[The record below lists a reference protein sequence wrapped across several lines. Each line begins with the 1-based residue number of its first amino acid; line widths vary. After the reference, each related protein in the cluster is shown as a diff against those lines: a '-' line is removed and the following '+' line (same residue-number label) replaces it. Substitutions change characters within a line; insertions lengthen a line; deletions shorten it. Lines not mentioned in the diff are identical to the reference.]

1 MMILHRGSL
10 AYIDQSHHGSDDLA
24 RRIKTSIETCHM
36 CVDAAMGIFGAMK
49 DLCGS
54 SILPYI
60 GYSAYVFATLL
71 MTSAFS
77 RTREDREKSKRGL
90 KILYEL
96 IEVSGN

>member
-1 MMILHRGSL
+1 
-10 AYIDQSHHGSDDLA
+10 
-24 RRIKTSIETCHM
+24 M